1 MNRAGDDPGGRKLP
15 DDLARL
21 LHDVRGPLNSLT
33 MHLEVLKRT
42 VLGDAVAED
51 SLRTVHDQL
60 ARLTA
65 MLPAAFAVVALE
77 PTETARVD
85 LRGIV
90 DTALERA
97 GGVVE
102 VGAGAWPEVVGD
114 ATLLTLAVVELLRN
128 AVEATPAGGR
138 PPQVSAIA
146 AGERTL
152 LRVRDWG
159 PGLKT
164 VDPKLLIKLM
174 YTTKAGHR
182 GLGLVAVERI
192 ARLHHGELRFESPGP
207 GTLVTLAL
215 PTAK

>member
-1 MNRAGDDPGGRKLP
+1 LNRAGDDPGGRKLP

-42 VLGDAVAED
+42 VLGDAIAED

-77 PTETARVD
+77 PTETARID
-85 LRGIV
+85 LRAVV

-102 VGAGAWPEVVGD
+102 VGAGPWPDVVGD
-114 ATLLTLAVVELLRN
+114 AMLLTLAVVELLRN
-128 AVEATPAGGR
+128 AVEAGGEPEFQDVFGQRGRYRLMVYGRAGQACRVCGARIRGGRLGGR
-138 PPQVSAIA
+138 PTFFCPSCQ
-146 AGERTL
+146 R
-152 LRVRDWG
+152 
-159 PGLKT
+159 
-164 VDPKLLIKLM
+164 
-174 YTTKAGHR
+174 
-182 GLGLVAVERI
+182 
-192 ARLHHGELRFESPGP
+192 
-207 GTLVTLAL
+207 
-215 PTAK
+215 

>member
-42 VLGDAVAED
+42 VLGDAIAED

-65 MLPAAFAVVALE
+65 MLPAAFA
-77 PTETARVD
+77 
-85 LRGIV
+85 
-90 DTALERA
+90 

-102 VGAGAWPEVVGD
+102 VGAGPWPDVVGD
-114 ATLLTLAVVELLRN
+114 AMLLTLAVVELLRN
-128 AVEATPAGGR
+128 AVEATPAGGP
-138 PPQVSAIA
+138 PPQVSAIP

-164 VDPKLLIKLM
+164 TDPKLLIKLM
-174 YTTKAGHR
+174 HTTKAGHR
-182 GLGLVAVERI
+182 GLGLVTVERI
-192 ARLHHGELRFESPGP
+192 ARLHHGEIRFESPGP